1 MVEQFFNNIIP
12 TLEQFQ
18 TLAYWIA
25 FFAAFLETAL
35 LVGLFI
41 PGSTVLLLLG
51 VYAAGGHL
59 DFGALLFFAII
70 GAVLGDNL
78 NYWLGRRY
86 GHKWVGN
93 GIGFL
98 TPEHFKKP
106 QQFFLAHGGKSVFLG
121 RFIPSV
127 KELVP
132 FIAGTMEMPQ
142 RKFMF
147 WNILG
152 AIGWGIQ
159 WLGAGFLFAHSLK
172 LAHIWI
178 SRVGVALLLVLLIS
192 ILFWF
197 LKRWLIR
204 YGHPVIALI
213 LSLAR
218 SIKTAIVNNPDVIK
232 LLSKHPRFFA
242 FIGKRLDRSHFFGL
256 PASLLG
262 FAFFYVLMLF
272 AGIVEDLLTT
282 DPVVAVDHHVSQLL
296 NVLRT
301 PDVNQFFYWVTEL
314 GTLEIILPLLG
325 VATIIFWL
333 LRKALLS
340 LPLLVSSLGAFSFT
354 QLGKLA
360 FQRARP
366 DEALLLEQTYSF
378 PSGHAT
384 IAVALYGYITYLLIR
399 HSSEWKRQ
407 VNLFFLGGLVILLI
421 GLSRIMLGVHYLS
434 DVWAGYLVGSLW
446 LIIGISITE
455 WLVANGKV
463 SFENTSPKRS
473 RKLAW
478 ILASSFLLYCA
489 SASVIFPA
497 NWLLQRKTIT
507 VQLQGDIAQQLIAQ
521 KAQYTQTFLGE
532 PMQPLSVAIVGDNE
546 NDLLARLQRAG
557 WQNSDKPR
565 FGSLKRLALEGMAYT
580 TAPVAPGF
588 WSNKVND
595 YALAKS
601 WQLQGKPAIVSLRLW
616 ETPYRLGDKTITVGT
631 VRAFDRIEWRLL
643 RHVYPDIDSS
653 REVLL
658 ESLQQSKELAASC
671 KLSLTPA
678 ETNSYLLGNRL
689 FTQGELLLLD
699 LGSAYQAK
707 DARICSGRLSEDS
720 KRNIQYSIK

>member
-1 MVEQFFNNIIP
+1 MVEQFFNSIIP
-12 TLEQFQ
+12 SLEHFQ
-18 TLAYWIA
+18 TLGYWLA
-25 FFAAFLETAL
+25 FFAAFLETAFL
-35 LVGLFI
+35 IGLFI

-59 DFGALLFFAII
+59 DWGMLLLFAII

-86 GHKWVGN
+86 GHKWVDN

-98 TPEHFKKP
+98 TPEHFKKS

-142 RKFMF
+142 RKFML

-159 WLGAGFLFAHSLK
+159 WLGAGYLFAHSLK
-172 LAHIWI
+172 LAHVWI
-178 SRVGVALLLVLLIS
+178 SRVGVTLLIVLLVS

-197 LKRWLIR
+197 LKRWVVR
-204 YGHPVIALI
+204 NGHSVIALF
-213 LSLAR
+213 LSLSR
-218 SIKTAIVNNPDVIK
+218 SIKTAIVNNSDVIK
-232 LLSKHPRFFA
+232 LTLKYPRFFA
-242 FIGKRLDRSHFFGL
+242 FFGKRLDRSHFFGL
-256 PASLLG
+256 SATLLG
-262 FAFFYVLMLF
+262 FSFFYVLILF

-296 NVLRT
+296 NGLRT
-301 PDVNQFFYWVTEL
+301 PIVNEFFYWVTKL
-314 GTLEIILPLLG
+314 GTVEIVFPLLV

-333 LRKALLS
+333 LRKPLLT

-366 DEALLLEQTYSF
+366 DEALLPEQTYSF

-384 IAVALYGYITYLLIR
+384 IAVALYGFFIYLLIR
-399 HSSEWKRQ
+399 HSSEWKSR
-407 VNLFFLGGLVILLI
+407 VNLFFLGGVVIVLI

-434 DVWAGYLVGSLW
+434 DVWAGYLVGMLW

-455 WLVANGKV
+455 WLVATDKL
-463 SFENTSPKRS
+463 TLKYTIPKRS
-473 RKLAW
+473 RNTAW
-478 ILASSFLLYCA
+478 IFTCIFLLYYA
-489 SASVIFPA
+489 STGLIFPA
-497 NWLLQRKTIT
+497 KWLSKQQVTT
-507 VQLQGDIAQQLIAQ
+507 VQLQGNIVQQLKEQ

-532 PMQPLSVAIVGDNE
+532 AQQPLSVAFAVDSE
-546 NDLLARLQRAG
+546 ADLLAKLHRAG
-557 WQNSDKPR
+557 WQDSDKPR
-565 FGSLKRLALEGMAYT
+565 FKSLKRLATEGIAYT
-580 TAPVAPGF
+580 NAPVAPGF

-595 YALAKS
+595 YALGKS
-601 WQLQGKPAIVSLRLW
+601 WQLQGKPSVVSLRLW
-616 ETPYRLGDKTITVGT
+616 KTPYRIGDKTIVVGT

-643 RHVYPDIDSS
+643 RHIYADIDSS

-658 ESLQQSKELAASC
+658 QSLQQGKDLQASC
-671 KLSLTPA
+671 KLPLTPP
-678 ETNSYLLGNRL
+678 ESDSYLLGNRF
-689 FTQGELLLLD
+689 FTQGDLLLLD

-707 DARICSGRLSEDS
+707 DSRICPKCKQGF
-720 KRNIQYSIK
+720 KQFSIFH